1 MEKKILIIIE
11 TLGLGGSERALG
23 YLLPAL
29 RDAGFVCEVAVLWPP
44 YDFAGLLETAKMK
57 VHRLDVSGQFNF
69 VGAVKAITKLIRKG
83 DYHIVQANSFFAA
96 FYLALSA
103 GFIPGTKRVVT
114 LHD

>member
-1 MEKKILIIIE
+1 MQKKILIIIE

-29 RDAGFVCEVAVLWPP
+29 RDVDLVCEVAVLWRP
-44 YDFAGLLETAKMK
+44 YDFAELLEAAKVK

-69 VGAVKAITKLIRKG
+69 VGAVRSITKLIRQG
-83 DYHIVQANSFFAA
+83 DYHIVQANSFFAG

-103 GFIPGTKRVVT
+103 GF
-114 LHD
+114 